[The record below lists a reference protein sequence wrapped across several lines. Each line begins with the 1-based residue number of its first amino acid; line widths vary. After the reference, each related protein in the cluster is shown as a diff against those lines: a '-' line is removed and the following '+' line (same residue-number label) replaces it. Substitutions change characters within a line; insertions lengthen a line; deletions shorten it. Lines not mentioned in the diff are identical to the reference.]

1 VSLLPHPAL
10 HVRVAVMRAVI
21 RRAGPDKALLRAA
34 RLRPCVPPGIASRLD
49 LPYDRGDGDAMLDV
63 FRPRDTGTDT
73 GTPRPVIVWVHG
85 GGWIGGSRNEMREYL
100 QILAGHG
107 YVTVGVD
114 YSRAPRRHHPHQA
127 RQVAAAVTWL
137 RDRAPELRIDPERF
151 VLAGDSAGAQI
162 AAQLACAVTDPGYAA
177 AIAVTPPIRAG
188 QLRAAVLMCG
198 AYDLVLAPRPAR
210 EQRIID
216 TVMYAYSGR
225 RNYRDDPLFG
235 YASVLRWLT
244 PAFPP
249 AFITAGNGDALLP
262 QSRRMAAALAGLGA
276 DVDALFFDET
286 PDRLDP
292 HEYHLDLHTDAARQA
307 LERTLAHLD
316 RHTQPSNRASTMPCD
331 GPSRSS
337 Q

>member
-49 LPYDRGDGDAMLDV
+49 LPYDRGDGDPMLDV

-100 QILAGHG
+100 Q
-107 YVTVGVD
+107 
-114 YSRAPRRHHPHQA
+114 
-127 RQVAAAVTWL
+127 
-137 RDRAPELRIDPERF
+137 F
-151 VLAGDSAGAQI
+151 
-162 AAQLACAVTDPGYAA
+162 
-177 AIAVTPPIRAG
+177 
-188 QLRAAVLMCG
+188 
-198 AYDLVLAPRPAR
+198 
-210 EQRIID
+210 
-216 TVMYAYSGR
+216 
-225 RNYRDDPLFG
+225 
-235 YASVLRWLT
+235 
-244 PAFPP
+244 
-249 AFITAGNGDALLP
+249 
-262 QSRRMAAALAGLGA
+262 
-276 DVDALFFDET
+276 
-286 PDRLDP
+286 LDP

-307 LERTLAHLD
+307 LERTLPHLD
-316 RHTQPSNRASTMPCD
+316 RHTQPSNRASTMPSN